1 MTLIACSCTARKIAY
16 ISLYYC
22 KTAAF
27 TIRSFFTLNRK
38 NVIKISRSGC
48 QSRNWEVIRNKG
60 SSHRNVNVLR
70 LTVVIRTENGV
81 TVALIHM
88 KMISRVSSL
97 KSCCEFRKGGF
108 QLVVAAAE
116 AYFCYK
122 QECSHLLFQSFKKLV
137 DHIRTELIRDRSH
150 DPPNFLIPG
159 SYYVR

>member
-27 TIRSFFTLNRK
+27 TIRSLFTLNRK
-38 NVIKISRSGC
+38 NVIKISISEC

-70 LTVVIRTENGV
+70 LTAVIRTENGV

-97 KSCCEFRKGGF
+97 KSCCEFPTEGRLSVSRGCSWSLLLLQTRMQPLAFSGF
-108 QLVVAAAE
+108 
-116 AYFCYK
+116 
-122 QECSHLLFQSFKKLV
+122 
-137 DHIRTELIRDRSH
+137 
-150 DPPNFLIPG
+150 
-159 SYYVR
+159 

>member
-1 MTLIACSCTARKIAY
+1 M
-16 ISLYYC
+16 
-22 KTAAF
+22 
-27 TIRSFFTLNRK
+27 
-38 NVIKISRSGC
+38 
-48 QSRNWEVIRNKG
+48 IRNKG

-70 LTVVIRTENGV
+70 LTAVMRTENGV

-97 KSCCEFRKGGF
+97 NHVANFRLKGGF

-122 QECSHLLFQSFKKLV
+122 QECSHLLFQGFKKLV

-150 DPPNFLIPG
+150 DPPNFLIT
-159 SYYVR
+159 